1 MAGSS
6 FFAELRKRKVIQ
18 SAAIYFAIAWGVVE
32 ATVTVVEHLFLPQW
46 VSTVSV
52 IAFVMGF
59 PVAMFLAW
67 TFDLTPEGLERTVV
81 SSRRGRATI
90 GGALLL
96 LLAGTAG
103 LFFLIWPGLES
114 QVERTSPV
122 SVLPNSIAV
131 LPFENTGSDPAD
143 AYLGDGL
150 SDELRDQLGQVPG
163 LRVAARSSS
172 VAARQQGLAA
182 QAASE
187 KLGVASLVEGSMRRQ
202 GSRLRISVQLI
213 EGRTGLAL
221 WSQTFERSHAELVNV
236 QQEIVR
242 ALAGRV
248 LPESDHE
255 LGRPATRD
263 ASAHEKML
271 LARYYEQQ
279 VRNRETVDEN
289 LLVQAVDLYRQASE
303 ADPESALAHARLG
316 AALLYLG
323 DLDGAE
329 APIFRALA
337 LAPGLSE
344 VQNTVGLYY
353 WARGL
358 PEAGPA
364 FERAVTLNSNNVD
377 ALHNYA
383 EWHWFQY
390 DRGGLPELL
399 ERAVA
404 LDPLSLARHA
414 AIGEYYGK
422 EGRVDKVQAI
432 IRKVLDLFEGVEVY
446 RLVGRLQEL
455 IGNVDEAIAWTL
467 RARDAEP
474 DNPDH
479 RGRLAELYA
488 ILGDFE
494 TTLALE
500 PEPSLGL
507 LFLMRRYQQLIDLAE
522 LQMIEY
528 PDDISVRYLLAFAY
542 HAAGNHPAAIRILS
556 TTGQPDIVLNNTTR
570 TVSDHLA
577 FFTLIDALAA
587 AGEKETARML
597 ALAVD
602 GFHPGYNTS
611 WWYHFHI
618 GCMAANLGR
627 TEASLDRFAL
637 IKKSPEL
644 PWESLVRDSYC
655 VQQFADNP
663 VYQDVLRHLEERKAA
678 LRERLPATLAANNVV
693 P

>member
-1 MAGSS
+1 MPGSS

-18 SAAIYFAIAWGVVE
+18 SAAIYFAVAWGVVE
-32 ATVTVVEHLFLPQW
+32 VTVTVVEQLFLPQW
-46 VSTVSV
+46 VATVAV

-67 TFDLTPEGLERTVV
+67 TFDLTSEGLERTVV
-81 SSRRGRATI
+81 SSRRGKATI
-90 GGALLL
+90 IGALVL

-103 LFFLIWPGLES
+103 LFFLITPGLES
-114 QVERTSPV
+114 RVDRTAPV
-122 SVLPNSIAV
+122 SVAPNSIAV
-131 LPFENTGSDPAD
+131 LPFENTGPDPGD

-163 LRVAARSSS
+163 IRVAARSSS
-172 VAARQQGLAA
+172 VVARQQGLGA

-221 WSQTFERSHAELVNV
+221 WSQTYERSPAELVNI

-242 ALAGRV
+242 AVAGLV
-248 LPESDHE
+248 LPDGSYE
-255 LGRPATRD
+255 LARPATRD
-263 ASAHEKML
+263 ASAHEMML
-271 LARYYEQQ
+271 LARHYEQQ
-279 VRNRETVDEN
+279 VRNRETVDEG
-289 LLVQAVDLYRQASE
+289 LLVQAVELYRQASE

-337 LAPGLSE
+337 LDPGLSE

-364 FERAVTLNSNNVD
+364 FERAVELNSNNVD

-383 EWHWFQY
+383 EWHWLQY

-404 LDPLSLARHA
+404 LDPLSLSRHA
-414 AIGEYYGK
+414 ALGEYYGK
-422 EGRVDKVQAI
+422 EGQVEQVQLIMRRVI
-432 IRKVLDLFEGVEVY
+432 ELFDGVEAY

-455 IGNVDEAIAWTL
+455 MGNVDQAIAWTL

-479 RGRLAELYA
+479 RGRLAELYGV
-488 ILGDFE
+488 LGDFE
-494 TTLALE
+494 ATLALE

-507 LFLMRRYQQLIDLAE
+507 LFLMRRYEALIDLAE
-522 LQMIEY
+522 LQMIEH
-528 PDDISVRYLLAFAY
+528 PDDISARYLLAFAY
-542 HAAGNHPAAIRILS
+542 HATGNHAGAIRILS
-556 TTGQPDIVLNNTTR
+556 TTGQPDIVLDNTSR
-570 TVSDHLA
+570 TVGDHLG
-577 FFTLIDALAA
+577 FFILIDALAA
-587 AGEKETARML
+587 AGEEETARRL

-602 GFHPGYNTS
+602 RFHVGHNTS

-618 GCMAANLGR
+618 GCIEALHGR
-627 TEASLDRFAL
+627 TEASLDRLAL
-637 IKKSPEL
+637 IKNSPEL
-644 PWESLVRDSYC
+644 PWESLLRDSHC
-655 VQQFADNP
+655 VQQLADEP
-663 VYQDVLRHLEERKAA
+663 AYQDVLRHTEARRRG
-678 LRERLPATLAANNVV
+678 LRERLPATLAAFAEA

>member
-1 MAGSS
+1 MPGSS

-18 SAAIYFAIAWGVVE
+18 SAAIYFAVAWGVVE
-32 ATVTVVEHLFLPQW
+32 VTVTVVEQLFLPQW
-46 VSTVSV
+46 VATVAV

-67 TFDLTPEGLERTVV
+67 TFDLTSEGLERTVV
-81 SSRRGRATI
+81 SSRRGKATI
-90 GGALLL
+90 VGALVL

-103 LFFLIWPGLES
+103 LFFLITPGLES
-114 QVERTSPV
+114 RIDRTAPV
-122 SVLPNSIAV
+122 SVAPNSIAV
-131 LPFENTGSDPAD
+131 LPFENTGPDPGD

-163 LRVAARSSS
+163 IRVAARSSS
-172 VAARQQGLAA
+172 VVARQQGLGA

-187 KLGVASLVEGSMRRQ
+187 KLGVASLLEGSMRRQ

-221 WSQTFERSHAELVNV
+221 WSQTFERSPAELVNI

-242 ALAGRV
+242 AVAGLV
-248 LPESDHE
+248 LPEGNYE

-263 ASAHEKML
+263 ASAHEMML
-271 LARYYEQQ
+271 LARYYEQR
-279 VRNRETVDEN
+279 VRDRETVDEE
-289 LLVQAVDLYRQASE
+289 LLVQAVELYRQASE
-303 ADPESALAHARLG
+303 ADQGSALAHARLG
-316 AALLYLG
+316 AALLFLG
-323 DLDGAE
+323 DIDGAE

-337 LAPGLSE
+337 LDPGLSE

-364 FERAVTLNSNNVD
+364 FERAVELNSNNVD

-404 LDPLSLARHA
+404 LDPLSLSRHA
-414 AIGEYYGK
+414 ALGEYYGK
-422 EGRVDKVQAI
+422 EGQVEKVQVI
-432 IRKVLDLFEGVEVY
+432 IRRVLELFDGVEAD

-455 IGNVDEAIAWTL
+455 MGNVDEAIAWTL

-474 DNPDH
+474 ENPDH
-479 RGRLAELYA
+479 RGRLAELYV

-494 TTLALE
+494 AALALE

-507 LFLMRRYQQLIDLAE
+507 LFLMRRYEALIDLAE
-522 LQMIEY
+522 LQMIEH
-528 PDDISVRYLLAFAY
+528 PDDVSARYLLAFAY
-542 HAAGNHPAAIRILS
+542 HATGNHPAAIRILT
-556 TTGQPDIVLNNTTR
+556 TTGQPDIMLNNTSR
-570 TVSDHLA
+570 SVGDHLG

-587 AGEKETARML
+587 AGEEETARR
-597 ALAVD
+597 LAVAID
-602 GFHPGYNTS
+602 GFHVGHDTS

-618 GCMAANLGR
+618 GCMAALLGR
-627 TEASLDRFAL
+627 TEASLDRLAL
-637 IKKSPEL
+637 IKNSPEL
-644 PWESLVRDSYC
+644 PWEPLLRDSYC
-655 VQQFADNP
+655 VQQFAENP
-663 VYQDVLRHLEERKAA
+663 TYQDVLRHTEARRRA
-678 LRERLPATLAANNVV
+678 LRERLPATLAAFPDV